1 MNSEDARP
9 ETTAVSKSNV
19 DKRYKPKLRNRKKY
33 LSIPTL
39 SCNSLLAIRLIN
51 KIKMVR
57 QKDSKP
63 NLRSE
68 V

>member
-9 ETTAVSKSNV
+9 ETTAASKSNV
-19 DKRYKPKLRNRKKY
+19 DKRYKSKLRNRKKY